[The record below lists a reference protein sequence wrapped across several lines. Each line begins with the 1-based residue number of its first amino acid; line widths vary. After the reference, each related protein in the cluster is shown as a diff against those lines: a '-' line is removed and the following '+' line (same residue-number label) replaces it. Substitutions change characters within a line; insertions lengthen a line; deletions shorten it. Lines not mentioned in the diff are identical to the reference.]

1 LITFAIAIKKQ
12 FNMKKIIVLFL
23 IALPYILSAQ
33 GLNAIYSFY
42 TFHSQTGNYVEL
54 CTSIDLNSVIFNK
67 EKAEVELTT
76 LICKAENTEEIV
88 YVDKRNIKSEA
99 KEANNQMMLDIQR
112 AKLDNGNYVLYLSFK
127 DKNSTQ
133 AALEVKDVIRMNYSE
148 KELTL
153 SDIQIINKPIK
164 SNQQAVNVK
173 NGYIVEPYMFDAI
186 AKDNNTLNY
195 YVEIYNADKYFGA
208 DSLYALT
215 TVIESYSTNRKVDG
229 VMRAERMKAKPTS
242 VIIGNIDLS
251 ELEEGSYY
259 LTIEVRDANNILHA
273 YKKEAFFKESDK
285 KPTFD
290 QIGIPKDAFVF
301 QLSDK
306 ELDENIEVLYPIAT
320 DHVRDF
326 INNDLKNSSKEVK
339 LYFLYS
345 FWQARNADNPEKEWQ
360 EYRNRLDYVN
370 KKFTTNIKKGYETDM
385 GRIYL
390 VYGPP
395 SNIIDEKFK
404 GSSGFKRRTR
414 ADYEA
419 TPELE
424 RDNPDG
430 VVYLPYQMWRYDH
443 TPFGESNRTFVFYA
457 PQNDMAEYFL
467 LHSNV
472 RGEKQ
477 DMYWESVLSRY
488 TLPEGVEGDAGIQF
502 RKGHL

>member
-1 LITFAIAIKKQ
+1 
-12 FNMKKIIVLFL
+12 MKKIIVLLL
-23 IALPYILSAQ
+23 ITLPYILSAQ

-42 TFHSQTGNYVEL
+42 TFHSQAGNYVEL
-54 CTSIDLNSVIFNK
+54 CTSIDLNSVVFNQ
-67 EKAEVELTT
+67 ENAEVELTT
-76 LICKAENTEEIV
+76 LICKAEDTQDIL
-88 YVDKRNIKSEA
+88 YVDKRNIKAEKKNSE
-99 KEANNQMMLDIQR
+99 NQVMLDIQR
-112 AKLDNGNYVLYLSFK
+112 AKLNNGNYILYLSFK

-133 AALEVKDVIRMNYSE
+133 PALEVKDVIMMNYPE
-148 KELTL
+148 NELSL
-153 SDIQIINKPIK
+153 SDIQIINTPKK
-164 SNQQAVNVK
+164 ATNQAANVK
-173 NGYIVEPYMFDAI
+173 NGYIIEPYMFDII

-195 YVEIYNADKYFGA
+195 YIEIYNADKYFGT
-208 DSLYALT
+208 DSVYALT
-215 TVIESYSTNRKVDG
+215 TVIENFTTNRKVEG
-229 VMRAERMKAKPTS
+229 IMRAERMKGKPTS

-259 LTIEVRDANNILHA
+259 LTIELRDANNILHA

-285 KPTFD
+285 KSTFE
-290 QIGIPKDAFVF
+290 QLGIPSDAFVF
-301 QLSDK
+301 QFTEE
-306 ELDENIEVLYPIAT
+306 ELNKNIEELHPIASEE
-320 DHVRDF
+320 VRKF
-326 INNDLKNSSKEVK
+326 IEKDLKNSTREVK

-345 FWQARNADNPEKEWQ
+345 FWQTKNPNNPQKEWQ
-360 EYRNRLDYVN
+360 DYRNRLDYVN
-370 KKFTTNIKKGYETDM
+370 KKYTTNIKKGYETDM

-395 SNIIDEKFK
+395 SSIIDEKFK

-424 RDNPDG
+424 RDDADA

-472 RGEKQ
+472 KGEKQ
-477 DMYWESVLSRY
+477 DMYWESVLSRH
-488 TLPEGVEGDAGIQF
+488 TLPDGVEGDAGVQF

>member
-1 LITFAIAIKKQ
+1 
-12 FNMKKIIVLFL
+12 MKKIIVFL
-23 IALPYILSAQ
+23 LLALPYILSAQ

-42 TFHSQTGNYVEL
+42 TFNSQNGNYVEL
-54 CTSIDLNSVIFNK
+54 CTSIDLNSVVYNQNN
-67 EKAEVELTT
+67 AEVELTT
-76 LICKAENTEEIV
+76 LICKAENTEEVV
-88 YVDKRNIKSEA
+88 YVDKRNIKSGA
-99 KEANNQMMLDIQR
+99 KDANNQVMLDIQR
-112 AKLDNGNYVLYLSFK
+112 AKLTNGNYVLYLSFK

-133 AALEVKDVIRMNYSE
+133 PAVEVRDVIRMNYPE
-148 KELTL
+148 NELML
-153 SDIQIINKPIK
+153 SDIQIINTPKK
-164 SNQQAVNVK
+164 SSTQASNVK
-173 NGYIVEPYMFDAI
+173 NGYVIEPYMFDVI
-186 AKDNNTLNY
+186 AKDNNILNY
-195 YVEIYNADKYFGA
+195 YVEIYNADKYFGN

-215 TVIESYSTNRKVDG
+215 TVIENFTTNRKVEG
-229 VMRAERMKAKPTS
+229 IMRAERMKSKSTS

-285 KPTFD
+285 KPTYD
-290 QIGIPKDAFVF
+290 QIGIPKDAFVLQF
-301 QLSDK
+301 SDK

-320 DHVRDF
+320 EYVKEF
-326 INNDLKNSSKEVK
+326 IDKELKNSTKEVK
-339 LYFLYS
+339 MYFLYS
-345 FWQARNADNPEKEWQ
+345 FWQAKNADNPQKEWQ
-360 EYRNRLDYVN
+360 DYRNRLDFVN

-430 VVYLPYQMWRYDH
+430 VTYLPYQMWRYDH

-477 DMYWESVLSRY
+477 DMYWESVLSRH
-488 TLPEGVEGDAGIQF
+488 TLPEGVEGDAGVQF